1 MEVAGYTIIALLAA
15 YSAYVRVV
23 SPENAI
29 IFHVLFWGLLIGG
42 VYLFSW
48 WALIPYFGGLGIGGY
63 LGRLRRYGD
72 DDEEDGPSD

>member
-1 MEVAGYTIIALLAA
+1 MEIAGYTVIAVLAA

-29 IFHVLFWGLLIGG
+29 VFHVLFWELLIGG

-48 WALIPYFGGLGIGGY
+48 WALIPYFCGLGIGGY
-63 LGRLRRYGD
+63 LGRQRIYRA
-72 DDEEDGPSD
+72 DDEADE